1 METQEKQHL
10 ETLSVM
16 YPTPADAAAEIIDLS
31 AAASLPKETEFFVSD
46 IHGEYAAFSHILRN
60 ASGGIRELIDYV
72 FGDTLDAQQKRSLA
86 SLIYYP
92 EQRVAIETENA
103 SDQEIFYA
111 ESIKR
116 LIALTRPLAL
126 RHTQARVADALPE
139 EYADLVSELL
149 FHCGPHA
156 LGARAAADCADDAFE
171 ASGNAASMGDSAD
184 NTAAAAAAE
193 TAVDN
198 AAESAA
204 VATALHADPYANT
217 LIDTIIS
224 TGSAPDFIAALA
236 HLIQH
241 LAVDHLHMVGDVF
254 DRGSYPD
261 LIMEELMQFPS
272 IDIQWGNHDV
282 VWMGAALGQWGC
294 IAHVVRNC
302 ARYGNLSILE
312 DSYGINLRPLAA
324 FAQSAYADDPCAGYA
339 LKGDPGLSEEEH
351 LLNVKI
357 QKAMAI
363 LQFKVEAKLIDDNP
377 SFGLEDRKLLH
388 TIKFSSETDANGNPA
403 SGSIV
408 VDGVEYAIT
417 DTVFPTVDWAD
428 PYRLTPEEEAVMQ
441 SLEAAF
447 VGCEKLQRHIAF
459 LLEVG
464 SLYTI
469 YNGNLLFHAC
479 VPLNPDGSLKEVD
492 VYGAI
497 YKGRALFDAFDR
509 YVRDAFFSSDPEAR
523 RRGKDLIW
531 YMWLGAGSP
540 LFAKSKM
547 ATFEIYL
554 IADKAARKEV
564 KNPFYTLFDDQ
575 AVFDAIFEDFGL
587 DPETAHII
595 CGHVP
600 VKVKDGEDP
609 VKCNGKVFT
618 IDGGFSSAY
627 QGTTGIAGFTLIYSS
642 QGYFLDAHEP
652 LPSVQ
657 EAIDQELDIFSN
669 RRAVEVAT
677 SPILIADTDIGEWIK
692 EQVSMLDHLIAAY
705 ETGLLQD

>member
-1 METQEKQHL
+1 METLEKQYL
-10 ETLSVM
+10 ETLSLM
-16 YPTPADAAAEIIDLS
+16 YPTATDAATQIVELS

-46 IHGEYAAFSHILRN
+46 IHGEFAAFSHILRN

-72 FGDTLDAQQKRSLA
+72 FGDALTAEERRALA
-86 SLIYYP
+86 SLVYYP
-92 EQRVAIETENA
+92 AERVAIEAE
-103 SDQEIFYA
+103 SSPDQEIYYA
-111 ESIKR
+111 ETIKD
-116 LIALTRPLAL
+116 LVVLARPLAL
-126 RHTQARVADALPE
+126 RHTQSRVIDALPE
-139 EYADLVSELL
+139 QLAPLASELL
-149 FHCGPHA
+149 FRNVANVRVAANSHGAARGAHA
-156 LGARAAADCADDAFE
+156 YATDAAAYL
-171 ASGNAASMGDSAD
+171 GD
-184 NTAAAAAAE
+184 
-193 TAVDN
+193 
-198 AAESAA
+198 
-204 VATALHADPYANT
+204 ATAYPADPYANN
-217 LIDTIIS
+217 LIDTVIS
-224 TGSAPDFIAALA
+224 TGLAPDFITALA
-236 HLIQH
+236 LLIQH
-241 LAVDHLHMVGDVF
+241 LAVDHLHMVGDVY
-254 DRGSYPD
+254 DRGPYPD
-261 LIMEELMQFPS
+261 RIIEELMRFPS

-312 DSYGINLRPLAA
+312 ESYGINLRPLAD
-324 FAQSAYADDPCAGYA
+324 FARAAYGNDPCVGYA

-351 LLNVKI
+351 QLNVKI

-388 TIKFSSETDANGNPA
+388 TIDFDAGT
-403 SGSIV
+403 IV
-408 VDGVEYAIT
+408 LDGVEYPIT
-417 DTVFPTVDWAD
+417 DNVFPTVDTAD
-428 PYRLTPEEEAVMQ
+428 PYRLTPDETAVMEA
-441 SLEAAF
+441 LEKAF
-447 VGCEKLQRHIAF
+447 IGCEKLQRHINF
-459 LLEVG
+459 LLEAG

-492 VYGAI
+492 LYGTI
-497 YKGRALFDAFDR
+497 YKGRALFDACDT
-509 YVRDAFFSSDPEAR
+509 YVRDAFASPDPEAR
-523 RRGKDLIW
+523 RKGKDLIW

-642 QGYFLDAHEP
+642 QGYFLDAHQP
-652 LPSVQ
+652 LPSTE
-657 EAIDQELDIFSN
+657 EAIDQQLDIFSE
-669 RRAVEVAT
+669 RREVELAPA
-677 SPILIADTDIGEWIK
+677 PILVADTDAGEWIK
-692 EQVSMLDHLIAAY
+692 EQVTALENLIAAF
-705 ETGLLQD
+705 ETGLLEE

>member
-1 METQEKQHL
+1 METVEKQYL
-10 ETLSVM
+10 ETLSVL
-16 YPTPADAAAEIIDLS
+16 YPTAADAAAEIVDLTAIS
-31 AAASLPKETEFFVSD
+31 SLPKETEFFVSD
-46 IHGEYAAFSHILRN
+46 IHGEHAAFSHILRN

-72 FGDTLDAQQKRSLA
+72 FGESLTAEQKRGLA
-86 SLIYYP
+86 SLVYYP
-92 EQRVAIETENA
+92 EQRVELDAENA
-103 SDQEIFYA
+103 SDLESYYA
-111 ESIKR
+111 ESIKC
-116 LIALTRPLAL
+116 LVALAHPLVL
-126 RHTQARVADALPE
+126 RHTQERIEAALPE
-139 EYADLVSELL
+139 EYCSLINALL
-149 FHCGPHA
+149 FHAGSC
-156 LGARAAADCADDAFE
+156 DAHSE
-171 ASGNAASMGDSAD
+171 APAFP
-184 NTAAAAAAE
+184 E
-193 TAVDN
+193 
-198 AAESAA
+198 
-204 VATALHADPYANT
+204 DPYANT
-217 LIDTIIS
+217 LIDTLIQ
-224 TGSAPDFIAALA
+224 TGIASDFIVVLA
-236 HLIQH
+236 QLIQY
-241 LAVDHLHMVGDVF
+241 LAVDHLHMVGDVY

-261 LIMEELMQFPS
+261 LIMEELMRFPS

-312 DSYGINLRPLAA
+312 DSYGINLRPLAS
-324 FAQSAYADDPCAGYA
+324 FAQRVYGEDPCVGYA

-351 LLNVKI
+351 QLNVKI

-377 SFGLEDRKLLH
+377 SFGLQDRKQLH
-388 TIKFSSETDANGNPA
+388 TIKLSSETDANGNPA
-403 SGSIV
+403 GGTV
-408 VDGVEYAIT
+408 EVDGVEYEIT
-417 DTVFPTVDWAD
+417 DPVFPTVDWSD
-428 PYRLTPEEEAVMQ
+428 PYKLTPEEEEVMLA
-441 SLEAAF
+441 LEAAF
-447 VGCEKLQRHIAF
+447 MGCEKLQRHVDF

-492 VYGAI
+492 VYGTI
-497 YKGRALFDAFDR
+497 YKGRALFDVLDQ
-509 YVRDAFFSSDPEAR
+509 YVRDAFTSSDTEIQ

-531 YMWLGAGSP
+531 YMWLGSGSP

-564 KNPFYTLFDDQ
+564 KNSFYTLFDDQ

-609 VKCNGKVFT
+609 VKCNGRVFT

-627 QGTTGIAGFTLIYSS
+627 QGTTGIAGFALIYSS
-642 QGYFLDAHEP
+642 QGYFLDAHQP
-652 LPSVQ
+652 LSSTE
-657 EAIDQELDIFSN
+657 EAIEECLDIFSE
-669 RRAVEVAT
+669 RREIEVAPA
-677 SPILIADTDIGEWIK
+677 PILVADTDAGMWIK
-692 EQVSMLDHLIAAY
+692 DQVEALEQLIAAF
-705 ETGLLQD
+705 ESGLLLD